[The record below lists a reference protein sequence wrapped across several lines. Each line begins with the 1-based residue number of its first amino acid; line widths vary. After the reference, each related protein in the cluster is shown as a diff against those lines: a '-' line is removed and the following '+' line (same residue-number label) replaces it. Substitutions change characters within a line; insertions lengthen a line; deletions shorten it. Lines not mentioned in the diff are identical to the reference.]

1 MQESLRFELNNPP
14 VVAELVDSEAI
25 AINLKTG
32 CYYSLTGPAATLW
45 ARLLEGWSLAEI
57 LAAVSGTDAAGQL
70 RASLWQFV
78 GDLVTED
85 LIRPAANGMPATAA
99 KPLDS
104 WARGALR
111 LERFTDMQDMLTLD
125 PIHEIDSEFGW
136 PRPAG

>member
-57 LAAVSGTDAAGQL
+57 LAAVSGTDLAGQL

-85 LIRPAANGMPATAA
+85 LIRPAANAMPATAA